1 MIRNVTPSNPL
12 KLFKCLQIFQGQ
24 FQSFYQYIQLYLNL
38 TEDKAKRASE
48 LLSKIALVK
57 NLMQHECR
65 SDIPEYYI
73 KSIKQLVNSD
83 DEFRSGFYKIMCA
96 LGSKYLDKYKSTLN
110 DL

>member
-1 MIRNVTPSNPL
+1 M
-12 KLFKCLQIFQGQ
+12 
-24 FQSFYQYIQLYLNL
+24 
-38 TEDKAKRASE
+38 TEDKAKAAGE
-48 LLSKIALVK
+48 ILNKMALAK
-57 NLMQHECR
+57 NLMSHECR
-65 SDIPEYYI
+65 SDIPDYYI